1 MAGSSI
7 GFSWACRNASDRGHA
22 AVAFFT
28 VFIVSIA
35 ADKAIDKFRQ
45 CITIQSLKSKILMRS
60 GRWQTTR
67 HYRES
72 GIRNKEQGG
81 NLRETNSICHCLF
94 LVDKL

>member
-45 CITIQSLKSKILMRS
+45 CITIQSLKSKILMRPGDGKQLATICKAGS
-60 GRWQTTR
+60 ETK
-67 HYRES
+67 
-72 GIRNKEQGG
+72 NKAEIS
-81 NLRETNSICHCLF
+81 E
-94 LVDKL
+94 KLTAFVTVFSW